1 MPILAEC
8 PTILEL
14 ADVHAGYG
22 PSHVLQGMSFVVG
35 RGEAVALFGRNGV
48 GKTTTLRTI
57 MGWTTRLR
65 GTIRFQG
72 QDISKL
78 RTDQICRL
86 GIGLVPEDR
95 RVFPSL
101 TVEENLRLGLF
112 QAPYARRA
120 ERDRHLERAY
130 DRFPKL
136 GERRRQAGITLSG
149 GEQQMLVIARALMG
163 APKLLL
169 IDEPSE
175 GLAPKIVAEVFASIR
190 RMCAEGIS
198 IVLVEQNVRGALDVI
213 DRCYIV
219 ERGRAVAEAIPRD
232 ILEQPELRARLSI

>member
-1 MPILAEC
+1 MVEC
-8 PTILEL
+8 LTMLEL

-22 PSHVLQGMSFVVG
+22 PSHVLQGMSLVVG

-48 GKTTTLRTI
+48 GKTTTLRAI
-57 MGWTTRLR
+57 MGWITPSR

-72 QDISKL
+72 QDITTL

-101 TVEENLRLGLF
+101 SVEENLRLGLF
-112 QAPYARRA
+112 QAPYASRA
-120 ERDRHLERAY
+120 LRDQRLARAY
-130 DRFPKL
+130 EWFPRL
-136 GERRRQAGITLSG
+136 AERRRQAGITLSG

-169 IDEPSE
+169 VDEPSE
-175 GLAPKIVAEVFASIR
+175 GLAPKIVVEVFGAIR
-190 RMCAEGIS
+190 RMCSEGIS
-198 IVLVEQNVRGALDVI
+198 IVLVEQNVRGALDVV

-232 ILEQPELRARLSI
+232 ILERPDLRARLSI

>member
-8 PTILEL
+8 PTMLEL

-57 MGWTTRLR
+57 IGWTTRLR

-78 RTDQICRL
+78 RTDEICRL

-101 TVEENLRLGLF
+101 TVEENLLLGLF
-112 QAPYARRA
+112 QTPYARRA
-120 ERDRHLERAY
+120 VRDQRLERAY

-190 RMCAEGIS
+190 SMCAEGIS
-198 IVLVEQNVRGALDVI
+198 IVLVEQNVRGALDVV

-219 ERGRAVAEAIPRD
+219 ERGRAVAESVPRD